1 MDTRKI
7 EDIDQYD
14 FRLPADEPVRV
25 TLQKVYIMAGLP
37 IILGTIAYIV
47 WVIICRIRNTPGD
60 LRVNF
65 IATLV
70 LLLFLVHP
78 AMTKRMVDVFN
89 CRDYDGSDRL
99 VSDYQV

>member
-1 MDTRKI
+1 M
-7 EDIDQYD
+7 
-14 FRLPADEPVRV
+14 RV

-37 IILGTIAYIV
+37 IILGSVAYVV
-47 WVIICRIRNTPGD
+47 WVIICRIKRDPGS

-89 CRDYDGSDRL
+89 CRDYDGSPRL
-99 VSDYQV
+99 VSDYQI